1 MPAKFDSVHALKGHR
16 AAHPMVRMRLTPGG
30 RNECQGHGRFLGSL
44 ALLFLIGLGVRNRFR
59 MGSSNWLLADSLFD
73 LGNDDLARIE
83 VVLCGLVARR
93 VAAAVR
99 EDIPYPITGADLRL
113 DLMIGSDECL
123 KLAPPTGVEFEQKGE
138 YLVAVVVWA
147 PSGVTEIC

>member
-1 MPAKFDSVHALKGHR
+1 VFETDFEWE
-16 AAHPMVRMRLTPGG
+16 AAIDYL
-30 RNECQGHGRFLGSL
+30 LIASSIL
-44 ALLFLIGLGVRNRFR
+44 AMTI
-59 MGSSNWLLADSLFD
+59 LLAS
-73 LGNDDLARIE
+73 